1 MERLSAFYQIHIF
14 WACIMHIS
22 LSPQTVK
29 IQSEII
35 DAYDNVSLNENILE
49 ALT

>member
-1 MERLSAFYQIHIF
+1 
-14 WACIMHIS
+14 MHIS